1 MSLVRKNGGTEMQVN
16 HTTQPGQSG
25 NMDDM
30 DHTDT
35 NNREHSDTEIL
46 STEKRILVPL
56 DGSPLAEM
64 ALPHAVAL
72 AQATNCGLVLLRV
85 VPPISVTIPFAGL
98 IEESARLWDIYDE
111 EPEFA
116 GHYLH
121 EVVERLAPMK
131 LEVETHVAEG
141 LPADLIV
148 EYARDHPAV
157 TAIAMS
163 THGRSGLG
171 AWIFGSVAEKVV
183 NSAPVPLLLIRPDG
197 KHDAPEML
205 DIPRYRTLLVPL
217 DGSAFAAQ
225 ALEQAKT
232 LGQGGARLVLLAVAS
247 TPFDLKLVK
256 SAAGAD
262 WSAMPWYTPAAR
274 MAKYLDSVIGPM
286 SQSGIPIEAQIT
298 YGDIADEILKAAAFV
313 EADLIVMA
321 THGLSGLGHVIL
333 GSVATRVAQ
342 STHVP
347 LLLVRAKKQEEIHN
361 VTPERSLVGATA

>member
-1 MSLVRKNGGTEMQVN
+1 MNDT
-16 HTTQPGQSG
+16 
-25 NMDDM
+25 DD
-30 DHTDT
+30 TNT
-35 NNREHSDTEIL
+35 NNREHSGTEIL

-98 IEESARLWDIYDE
+98 IGESARLWDIYDE

-121 EVVERLAPMK
+121 EVADRLAPMK

-148 EYARDHPAV
+148 EYAGEHPAV
-157 TAIAMS
+157 TAITMS

-197 KHDAPEML
+197 KHDTPEML

-217 DGSAFAAQ
+217 DGSDFAAQ
-225 ALEQAKT
+225 ALGQAKT
-232 LGQGGARLVLLAVAS
+232 LGQGAGARLVLLAVAS

-274 MAKYLDSVIGPM
+274 MAKYLDSVIEPM
-286 SQSGIPIEAQIT
+286 SKVGISIEAQIT

-313 EADLIVMA
+313 QADLIVMA
-321 THGLSGLGHVIL
+321 THGLGGLGHVIL

-361 VTPERSLVGATA
+361 VTPQRSLVGATA